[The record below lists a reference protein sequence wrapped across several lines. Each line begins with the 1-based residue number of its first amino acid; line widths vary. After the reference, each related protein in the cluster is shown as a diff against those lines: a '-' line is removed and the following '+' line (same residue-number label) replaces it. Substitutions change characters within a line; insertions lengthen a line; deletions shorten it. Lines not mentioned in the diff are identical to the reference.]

1 TQTSSEA
8 IRILSESLKSMI
20 NTASSES
27 AKLAFSIDRIPVPP
41 SLTDKPRQR
50 LEWLVLSCLVPL
62 LAVPSLST
70 IHRDLVIKAL
80 HVVRL
85 ALSLSEDASQ
95 FIVAPGIPQRT
106 NGFHRA
112 VLGILKE
119 VSLFLKS
126 KNLTFPSDC
135 TVKMSAIKG
144 VPGYEIDPAWMAMR
158 FSSLEDAVRVLCF
171 LLPFLCPEI
180 DNNGSPAYKDDEEL
194 RIDLLALT
202 DSLLKTFLPDGD
214 LARRDRTG
222 IRQISANP
230 TSILQLYQAC
240 SHCILKTVYLLNA
253 DNRLF
258 TSLAESLMRI
268 LYHHIMTIED
278 RCKEWSIAFG
288 TRAMAP
294 KVKLENFSS
303 TSKHVAMP
311 AMTVKDCRS
320 EMPAVTALE
329 VLLAKSLMAV
339 MECAFESFPDTVELR
354 EIRPLLANLLLSEQ
368 LLLLN
373 EDSSGR
379 SVQRAIFLLM
389 NKMVTS
395 GAFKDPLRA
404 VDHVLSYYTH
414 LELDLLVRFVRT
426 CIDYWRALGGRDLL
440 RESHRENGIVTNP
453 KTPQEQA
460 FGGFAIKRP
469 VDEADYDQHHHGNLD
484 LKGKRVRRSSPIPN
498 SPSIESTNCSS
509 ILSYSQFSQ
518 RIAMPNVAEDNM
530 PSPSALLLSMFKRLV
545 STQALSYTAS
555 QGSRGIQPPL
565 TIEDLKAA
573 VVVVQVWAMFA
584 LDRSST
590 EAGKGVDQL
599 TTLVESIGKYYILW
613 ALSPGMQDPSRNLSY
628 LESSFPLMLDL
639 IAPLALIRPWFAEL
653 SAPELWRST
662 EGSMNI
668 DEITGRQQLAN
679 GLRVITEGTEIL
691 SRLRDNPDIL
701 GSCQGFAQNSL
712 KALRVM
718 STFSQCPQLD
728 VWRKDITVR
737 SLRDHSNDR
746 AQDTGPKSSSGLVIA
761 ALESFAVLSTR
772 CPELKWTVR
781 SALGYLALSEHSEET
796 KITLAYCMGIIAC
809 GSCSTNQQHGPKYT
823 YDALNQLFSSNW
835 ICQDCELPSNGLK
848 ERLQEKAWPSTEHL
862 DPKFLDSFKQL
873 IPNCVSVKPRLA
885 LLRGLYR
892 VFCHLNLVDCDLK
905 SLDFGSFLLSNLCD
919 PTEAIRRAAGDIAE
933 LVAMRAG
940 SSLADDLF
948 GKSGLEDSL
957 GRINEAISKGFSA
970 ASRSQRAEDKG
981 LSNYRFIR
989 PQMEYVCTRVLEK
1002 LDGKQDQWLEALFYP
1017 WTGLSPTGFIEP
1029 NLPELVPKMIL
1040 LHSRSLIEKVA
1051 SIFKEPADV
1060 LCIRQL
1066 DHILA
1071 AIYMQLSDEHFQPCI
1086 QLLLNLISKPLGI
1099 ADLTTLSTEGLLCCL
1114 SVELGH
1120 EDPLKRDKAK
1130 KVIEF
1135 VEEKVWENS
1144 KREQAAQGKVAE
1156 RPPLALFL
1164 RRHVLAILAEMN
1176 NAIQDTSQIVPLR
1189 TKAKYLRS
1197 LIPLVQ
1203 LLDPIQNSVLS
1214 QIFSPLDIALNT
1226 RGLRLH
1232 ALLMLNGVLHLVKP
1246 AQLDGV
1252 LGHVVHTMIKYYP
1265 SSNEKERAVELEIL
1279 QFLILQLQVELGAV
1293 LPDVRYLPDLPE
1305 FEEMNRVLKE
1315 VKTRFEFEP
1324 QLKRLIDRSADER
1337 AELAEQAILEL
1348 REFLLAHEHQLLEM
1362 TTTKD
1367 KDVAPIVNDLIRAL
1381 LSGIGRF
1388 RGLDAP
1394 VPRRCIECLGIIGA
1408 VDPAKLSTMRLIP
1421 TPPGHTNFNDPEE
1434 AKNFVCR
1441 LIESGVLEAT
1451 MEVLTPRRSL
1461 PGAPS
1466 FKTPADRWK
1475 AFPRHVQEVLELLI
1489 DAKYSKPNSTDQRTY
1504 PSPLYPHV
1512 GTFKEW
1518 LTFWTLALIGKVS
1531 GRYAKEIFQ
1540 ACKSVVPYDTNTCLY
1555 ILPHL
1560 VLLIL
1565 LEGTEND
1572 RKEIVEEMAAVLGS
1586 GRSWRQEGVEQ
1597 TLAISKQS
1605 FSELNQL
1612 GSQTVFGL
1620 FDHISKWIQLRKAPT
1635 GKTPTPRGH
1644 PTASDLSQIAA
1655 RAQDPTVNIVQ
1666 AHLTSISHDVIA
1678 MASFKCRAYARSLLH
1693 YEQCIRDARQQREL
1707 TELDFQTLYE
1717 KHQEIYA
1724 HMEEPDGMAGISGLI
1739 TSGSPTQNLLQCESA
1754 GGWIE
1759 AQAYYELGLQANPG
1773 KYENHAGLYKCLENL
1788 GHFNTLLTGVEGDIQ
1803 THPEWE
1809 QQLNNWRIA
1818 SAWKVQNWQSLEVAL
1833 SRSVH
1838 SSFETGL
1845 GQLVLDL
1852 RDNRVVEFEEHLQQV
1867 RAMLIAPLAAA
1878 SMESYARAIPTV
1890 VSYSDLNYLKESC
1903 GHLWLESAR
1912 AARKSGNS
1920 QVSYS
1925 AMLHA
1930 EEFKNHSAAIER
1942 AKWEFIH
1949 KHERQAIKTIDSA
1962 LKRSLVPTG
1971 PSVAATTRAISSSIT
1986 NRLRQT
1992 SSSGRRAAPV
2002 FNTEL
2007 QRVQDREIDRS
2018 QVGYIRARAHLLRT
2032 RWVDRGSLVSPND
2045 ILEGYRQA
2053 TVECDYWEK
2062 GYYAAG
2068 QYFLK
2073 LYEGTRRYKARPPT
2087 LGYLTTACRLYGKA
2101 LTLGPKYLYQAL
2113 PRLLTFWLD
2122 LGYQA
2127 ILPKAD
2133 AASIEFQNVNK
2144 LMEGLAGYLPEYM
2157 FLSAFP
2163 QIISR
2168 ICHKSP
2174 DAFGVLQH
2182 IIVNVVL
2189 AFPDQAIWQMVSVSR
2204 SVVGERK
2211 RVCNKILDNVHLR
2224 PQIGAATVEQIKEAL
2239 DLCDNLIALCMA
2251 PVPDKVDKLSLEK
2264 HFSRQ
2269 YSQLRQHYN
2278 VTVPCQRA
2286 LWPTLPES
2294 SATVASHQPFKS
2306 NLPKVE
2312 RFMDEVEVMSSLQ
2325 RPRKITIVGSDGVNY
2340 TFLCK
2345 PKDDLRKDAKV
2356 MEFNGL
2362 VNMLLRKD
2370 REASRRN
2377 LYIRTYSVIPLNEE
2391 CGLIEW
2397 VHNTI
2402 PFRHIMQKQYKI
2414 NNVNL
2419 LSIAEI
2425 KRILD
2430 HEDHVRMFVKDL
2442 LPRFPPI
2449 FYQWF
2454 IDISAE
2460 PTAWFE
2466 TRLRYTRTTA
2476 VMSMVGY
2483 IMGLGDRHGEN
2494 LLFDDR
2500 NGDIVHVDFNCLF
2513 EQGKT
2518 FPKPEKVPFR
2528 LTQNM
2533 IDAMGLSGYDG
2544 VYRLACEQTLQV
2556 FRDNTESLV
2565 SVLEGF
2571 IHDPLVEWSKSKRRG
2586 QQIQQEAARAAAV
2599 SGIGDSVVGDGGAL
2613 GGADEVRARL
2623 RSKAKADAAVVA
2635 AAAEVSDPQQNEKAQ
2650 AILTIIK
2657 RKLSGTESPNMY
2669 MLSVQG
2675 QIEELIQSATSADN
2689 LSKMYIGW
2697 SAYL

>member
-1 TQTSSEA
+1 
-8 IRILSESLKSMI
+8 
-20 NTASSES
+20 
-27 AKLAFSIDRIPVPP
+27 
-41 SLTDKPRQR
+41 
-50 LEWLVLSCLVPL
+50 
-62 LAVPSLST
+62 
-70 IHRDLVIKAL
+70 
-80 HVVRL
+80 
-85 ALSLSEDASQ
+85 
-95 FIVAPGIPQRT
+95 
-106 NGFHRA
+106 
-112 VLGILKE
+112 
-119 VSLFLKS
+119 
-126 KNLTFPSDC
+126 
-135 TVKMSAIKG
+135 
-144 VPGYEIDPAWMAMR
+144 
-158 FSSLEDAVRVLCF
+158 
-171 LLPFLCPEI
+171 
-180 DNNGSPAYKDDEEL
+180 
-194 RIDLLALT
+194 
-202 DSLLKTFLPDGD
+202 
-214 LARRDRTG
+214 
-222 IRQISANP
+222 
-230 TSILQLYQAC
+230 
-240 SHCILKTVYLLNA
+240 
-253 DNRLF
+253 
-258 TSLAESLMRI
+258 
-268 LYHHIMTIED
+268 
-278 RCKEWSIAFG
+278 
-288 TRAMAP
+288 
-294 KVKLENFSS
+294 
-303 TSKHVAMP
+303 
-311 AMTVKDCRS
+311 
-320 EMPAVTALE
+320 
-329 VLLAKSLMAV
+329 
-339 MECAFESFPDTVELR
+339 
-354 EIRPLLANLLLSEQ
+354 
-368 LLLLN
+368 
-373 EDSSGR
+373 
-379 SVQRAIFLLM
+379 
-389 NKMVTS
+389 
-395 GAFKDPLRA
+395 
-404 VDHVLSYYTH
+404 
-414 LELDLLVRFVRT
+414 
-426 CIDYWRALGGRDLL
+426 
-440 RESHRENGIVTNP
+440 
-453 KTPQEQA
+453 
-460 FGGFAIKRP
+460 
-469 VDEADYDQHHHGNLD
+469 
-484 LKGKRVRRSSPIPN
+484 
-498 SPSIESTNCSS
+498 
-509 ILSYSQFSQ
+509 
-518 RIAMPNVAEDNM
+518 
-530 PSPSALLLSMFKRLV
+530 
-545 STQALSYTAS
+545 
-555 QGSRGIQPPL
+555 
-565 TIEDLKAA
+565 
-573 VVVVQVWAMFA
+573 
-584 LDRSST
+584 
-590 EAGKGVDQL
+590 
-599 TTLVESIGKYYILW
+599 
-613 ALSPGMQDPSRNLSY
+613 
-628 LESSFPLMLDL
+628 
-639 IAPLALIRPWFAEL
+639 
-653 SAPELWRST
+653 
-662 EGSMNI
+662 
-668 DEITGRQQLAN
+668 
-679 GLRVITEGTEIL
+679 
-691 SRLRDNPDIL
+691 
-701 GSCQGFAQNSL
+701 
-712 KALRVM
+712 
-718 STFSQCPQLD
+718 
-728 VWRKDITVR
+728 
-737 SLRDHSNDR
+737 
-746 AQDTGPKSSSGLVIA
+746 
-761 ALESFAVLSTR
+761 
-772 CPELKWTVR
+772 
-781 SALGYLALSEHSEET
+781 
-796 KITLAYCMGIIAC
+796 
-809 GSCSTNQQHGPKYT
+809 
-823 YDALNQLFSSNW
+823 
-835 ICQDCELPSNGLK
+835 
-848 ERLQEKAWPSTEHL
+848 
-862 DPKFLDSFKQL
+862 
-873 IPNCVSVKPRLA
+873 
-885 LLRGLYR
+885 
-892 VFCHLNLVDCDLK
+892 
-905 SLDFGSFLLSNLCD
+905 
-919 PTEAIRRAAGDIAE
+919 
-933 LVAMRAG
+933 
-940 SSLADDLF
+940 
-948 GKSGLEDSL
+948 
-957 GRINEAISKGFSA
+957 
-970 ASRSQRAEDKG
+970 
-981 LSNYRFIR
+981 
-989 PQMEYVCTRVLEK
+989 MEYVCTRVLEK

-1441 LIESGVLEAT
+1441 LIEVQLVGRTRSIGDITSESQWAYALQTLLSFCGIKSGVLEAT

-1878 SMESYARAIPTV
+1878 SMESYARAYEHIVQLHMLHELEVAFRSCNLNVSPSNKLGSQIVLSLQEGETYVSRLRLYEPTLERRFESMAPSFRLREQV
-1890 VSYSDLNYLKESC
+1890 VRLRRAAFYDISDLNYLKESC

-1962 LKRSLVPTG
+1962 LKR
-1971 PSVAATTRAISSSIT
+1971 
-1986 NRLRQT
+1986 
-1992 SSSGRRAAPV
+1992 GRRAAPV

-2571 IHDPLVEWSKSKRRG
+2571 IHDPLVEWSKSKRR
-2586 QQIQQEAARAAAV
+2586 
-2599 SGIGDSVVGDGGAL
+2599 
-2613 GGADEVRARL
+2613 
-2623 RSKAKADAAVVA
+2623 VA